1 MVGQTRSFSHRVR
14 VALATLVSLGVHGC
28 TDVKGGAVELSWKL
42 RAAAGAADVFVA
54 CSPTGVLTD
63 SAGTILEDGHLTK
76 IRLEW
81 QATATGSLDFD
92 CAASHGVT
100 TFIVPPGDTLL
111 AVRPVCEGGVEPDPA
126 SGTFVAP
133 APEQRTVIAG
143 DTVSLGAVEIVVQV
157 SQCGAQACVCQ

>member
-1 MVGQTRSFSHRVR
+1 MVGQTRSFSHRVC

-54 CSPTGVLTD
+54 CTPEGVLTD
-63 SAGTILEDGHLTK
+63 SSGRVLEDGHLTD

-81 QATATGSLDFD
+81 QGSETGFLDFN
-92 CAASHGVT
+92 CSTSHGVT

-111 AVRPVCEGGVEPDPA
+111 AVRPICEGGFEPDP
-126 SGTFVAP
+126 STFVAP
-133 APEQRTVIAG
+133 ASVQRSVIAG

-157 SQCGAQACVCQ
+157 SQCLGQACVCQ

>member
-54 CSPTGVLTD
+54 CSSTGVLSD
-63 SAGTILEDGHLTK
+63 SAGHVLEDGHVTN
-76 IRLEW
+76 IRLHWEG
-81 QATATGSLDFD
+81 TETGSLDFA
-92 CAASHGVT
+92 CSTSHGVT

-111 AVRPVCEGGVEPDPA
+111 AVRPVCEGGFEP
-126 SGTFVAP
+126 
-133 APEQRTVIAG
+133 
-143 DTVSLGAVEIVVQV
+143 
-157 SQCGAQACVCQ
+157 

>member
-42 RAAAGAADVFVA
+42 RAAAAAADTFVA
-54 CSPTGVLTD
+54 CASDGTLTD
-63 SAGTILEDGHLTK
+63 SSGRVLEDGHLTD
-76 IRLEW
+76 IRLSW
-81 QATATGSLDFD
+81 QGSASGFLDFD
-92 CAASHGVT
+92 CSTSHAVT

-111 AVRPVCEGGVEPDPA
+111 AVTPVCEGGVEPD
-126 SGTFVAP
+126 SSTFVAP
-133 APEQRTVIAG
+133 APEQRSVIKG

-157 SQCGAQACVCQ
+157 SQCLGQACVCQ